1 MVPLLDLAPDPDL
14 LEEGHGRLED
24 VGTLSKEGLQLSEI
38 SKLTLRIEPSVSQA
52 SAYQGPVLT
61 LHVTVVV
68 LVVGTRTDNAPRLG
82 QKGSGV
88 KRIQ

>member
-1 MVPLLDLAPDPDL
+1 MVPLLNLAASPDL

-24 VGTLSKEGLQLSEI
+24 VGTLSKEGLQLLQVC
-38 SKLTLRIEPSVSQA
+38 KLTLGVEPVVSQA
-52 SAYQGPVLT
+52 PAYQGPVLA

-68 LVVGTRTDNAPRLG
+68 LVPGTGTDNAPRLG

-88 KRIQ
+88 K